1 MSLECVGVVL
11 PCSASLLGC
20 LESGKLLRLEL
31 CRSGVLNSR
40 VLLKIKKSGKWGL
53 VYASL
58 VHQHRITYKFEP

>member
-20 LESGKLLRLEL
+20 LEAGELLRLEL

-40 VLLKIKKSGKWGL
+40 VLLKIKKERQVGS
-53 VYASL
+53 
-58 VHQHRITYKFEP
+58 RIRLAGSPAPYYVQV